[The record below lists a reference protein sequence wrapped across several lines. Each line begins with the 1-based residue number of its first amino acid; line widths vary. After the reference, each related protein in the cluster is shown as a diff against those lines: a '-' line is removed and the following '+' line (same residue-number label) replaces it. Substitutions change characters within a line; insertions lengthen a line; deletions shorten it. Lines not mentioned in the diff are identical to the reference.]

1 MNVIK
6 RDGRVVEFD
15 PSKVFNAIIK
25 AMSSVNNCNTTL
37 AQKITDEITRTNCN
51 MNVETIQDMI
61 ENKLMASNC
70 KDVAKAF
77 IIYRNDRTK
86 ERERNSSLIQKVLER
101 NSGKNIQNSNA
112 NVDERSFSGREKE
125 ASSDIQ
131 KEIALDYIMS
141 KDISNAHKD
150 GYIYHHDLDKY
161 NLGMHNCL
169 FLDFYNIFTNGFSTR
184 NGDVRPPTSF
194 STACQL
200 VAVAFQCQ
208 SQVQYGGVASCHLD
222 YDLNLFI
229 KLSFYKHYAD
239 GCKYIGHLD
248 DEQIKTIIAYAK
260 KKSLS
265 ITDEYF
271 TADEEIYTYAID
283 MLVKECEQSAQG
295 LYHNLNTLESRQ
307 GSQVP
312 FTSINFGRDTSP
324 EGRLVSKSM
333 LDASIDGIGKFHRTS
348 IFPISIFQY
357 KQGTN
362 ANPDDPNY
370 DLKQLALKSLSKR
383 IYPNFVNGDW
393 SQAHEDEKNPDTF
406 AASMGCRTMIGYD
419 RHGLGYSRV
428 GRGNNNP
435 ITIIL
440 PKIAIEYGICTGKR
454 EVPDIEGFWQKFNEI
469 LNLVEKAHLE
479 RFEIMKAQSPQAA
492 PFMYNNGTI
501 KDSDKCVDSVYESL
515 KHNTFAIG
523 YIGVAEM
530 CQALFGKN
538 HAQDDTV
545 REFALSVVKR
555 INEFASEA
563 SERNNLNFSCYST
576 PAEGLCRTALKNLR
590 DQYGIIENV
599 TSRDYLTNS
608 HHVPVWEKVSIYDKL
623 RIEAPFCK
631 YPTGGCITYIEL
643 ESTFM
648 QNLKAVEDIIDYA
661 FKELDIPYLALN
673 FPIDTC
679 LDCGYQE
686 ELNGK
691 CPKCGSTNIE
701 ELRRVTGYLTT
712 DWHKF
717 NIGKQ
722 HEVQERVKH
731 TAYTDLS

>member
-1 MNVIK
+1 
-6 RDGRVVEFD
+6 
-15 PSKVFNAIIK
+15 
-25 AMSSVNNCNTTL
+25 
-37 AQKITDEITRTNCN
+37 
-51 MNVETIQDMI
+51 
-61 ENKLMASNC
+61 
-70 KDVAKAF
+70 
-77 IIYRNDRTK
+77 
-86 ERERNSSLIQKVLER
+86 
-101 NSGKNIQNSNA
+101 
-112 NVDERSFSGREKE
+112 
-125 ASSDIQ
+125 
-131 KEIALDYIMS
+131 
-141 KDISNAHKD
+141 
-150 GYIYHHDLDKY
+150 
-161 NLGMHNCL
+161 
-169 FLDFYNIFTNGFSTR
+169 
-184 NGDVRPPTSF
+184 
-194 STACQL
+194 
-200 VAVAFQCQ
+200 
-208 SQVQYGGVASCHLD
+208 
-222 YDLNLFI
+222 
-229 KLSFYKHYAD
+229 
-239 GCKYIGHLD
+239 
-248 DEQIKTIIAYAK
+248 
-260 KKSLS
+260 
-265 ITDEYF
+265 
-271 TADEEIYTYAID
+271 
-283 MLVKECEQSAQG
+283 
-295 LYHNLNTLESRQ
+295 
-307 GSQVP
+307 
-312 FTSINFGRDTSP
+312 
-324 EGRLVSKSM
+324 
-333 LDASIDGIGKFHRTS
+333 
-348 IFPISIFQY
+348 
-357 KQGTN
+357 
-362 ANPDDPNY
+362 
-370 DLKQLALKSLSKR
+370 
-383 IYPNFVNGDW
+383 
-393 SQAHEDEKNPDTF
+393 
-406 AASMGCRTMIGYD
+406 MIGYD
-419 RHGLGYSRV
+419 RHGFGYSKV

-454 EVPDIEGFWQKFNEI
+454 EVPDIKGFWQKFNEI

-717 NIGKQ
+717 NAGKQ
-722 HEVQERVKH
+722 AEVQERVKH
-731 TAYTDLS
+731 TAYTELS

>member
-1 MNVIK
+1 M
-6 RDGRVVEFD
+6 
-15 PSKVFNAIIK
+15 
-25 AMSSVNNCNTTL
+25 
-37 AQKITDEITRTNCN
+37 
-51 MNVETIQDMI
+51 
-61 ENKLMASNC
+61 
-70 KDVAKAF
+70 
-77 IIYRNDRTK
+77 
-86 ERERNSSLIQKVLER
+86 
-101 NSGKNIQNSNA
+101 
-112 NVDERSFSGREKE
+112 
-125 ASSDIQ
+125 
-131 KEIALDYIMS
+131 
-141 KDISNAHKD
+141 
-150 GYIYHHDLDKY
+150 
-161 NLGMHNCL
+161 
-169 FLDFYNIFTNGFSTR
+169 
-184 NGDVRPPTSF
+184 
-194 STACQL
+194 
-200 VAVAFQCQ
+200 
-208 SQVQYGGVASCHLD
+208 
-222 YDLNLFI
+222 
-229 KLSFYKHYAD
+229 
-239 GCKYIGHLD
+239 
-248 DEQIKTIIAYAK
+248 
-260 KKSLS
+260 
-265 ITDEYF
+265 
-271 TADEEIYTYAID
+271 
-283 MLVKECEQSAQG
+283 
-295 LYHNLNTLESRQ
+295 
-307 GSQVP
+307 
-312 FTSINFGRDTSP
+312 
-324 EGRLVSKSM
+324 
-333 LDASIDGIGKFHRTS
+333 
-348 IFPISIFQY
+348 
-357 KQGTN
+357 
-362 ANPDDPNY
+362 
-370 DLKQLALKSLSKR
+370 
-383 IYPNFVNGDW
+383 
-393 SQAHEDEKNPDTF
+393 
-406 AASMGCRTMIGYD
+406 GYD
-419 RHGLGYSRV
+419 RHGLGYSKI

-440 PKIAIEYGICTGKR
+440 PKIGIECGICTGKR
-454 EVPDIEGFWQKFNEI
+454 NTPDISGFWEKLDET
-469 LNLVEKAHLE
+469 LKLVEKAHLE

-717 NIGKQ
+717 NAGKQ
-722 HEVQERVKH
+722 AEVQERVKH
-731 TAYTDLS
+731 TAYTELS